1 VNSKLTVKSYESAC
15 AILEL
20 EQREMTYPR
29 KKAVPTTG
37 TKFKGKVRTYRT
49 MLSCYM
55 SALNT
60 VEEDGLT
67 VLNLDKGLPRSL
79 PSCLPFPPVVV
90 TCRPF
95 STKSVHPF
103 CSRTYPSVH
112 LFTEVFRT
120 YGIEEVKSSRTEKE
134 SFSEEHDEDIGF
146 TQD

>member
-1 VNSKLTVKSYESAC
+1 LCCTYEKEDDLPEEEGGSDDGNEVQWQSKNVSNN
-15 AILEL
+15 
-20 EQREMTYPR
+20 
-29 KKAVPTTG
+29 AV
-37 TKFKGKVRTYRT
+37 
-49 MLSCYM
+49 LLQ
-55 SALNT
+55 SALDT
-60 VEEDGLT
+60 VEEDGHT

-103 CSRTYPSVH
+103 CNRTYPSVH

>member
-1 VNSKLTVKSYESAC
+1 
-15 AILEL
+15 
-20 EQREMTYPR
+20 MTYPR

-37 TKFKGKVRTYRT
+37 TKFSGKVRTYRT
-49 MLSCYM
+49 MLSYYM

-60 VEEDGLT
+60 VEEDGHT

-103 CSRTYPSVH
+103 CNRTYPLASLHITVT
-112 LFTEVFRT
+112 LT
-120 YGIEEVKSSRTEKE
+120 YGIKEIKSSRTEKE
-134 SFSEEHDEDIGF
+134 SFCEEHDEDIGF
-146 TQD
+146 TED

>member
-1 VNSKLTVKSYESAC
+1 
-15 AILEL
+15 
-20 EQREMTYPR
+20 MTYPR

-49 MLSCYM
+49 MLSYHT
-55 SALNT
+55 SVLDT
-60 VEEDGLT
+60 VQVERHT

-103 CSRTYPSVH
+103 WRRTYSSAH
-112 LFTEVFRT
+112 LHIEVELT
-120 YGIEEVKSSRTEKE
+120 YGIEEIKSSRTEE
-134 SFSEEHDEDIGF
+134 EAFSEEHNEDIGF
-146 TQD
+146 TQDQGDGSDECCSCQPLLRMSQ